1 RDGTQRLA
9 LEVRELR
16 LKLEHALCRVIPAL
30 LEGASDQSVVG
41 IHGLVA
47 PFRQISIIACA
58 LDPPAPLRRGCF
70 VAFFETGQRRNGE
83 LNGQRRDGGNDAIG
97 NGTVE
102 RLRSYS
108 HAGGC

>member
-1 RDGTQRLA
+1 MFARDGTQRLA

-47 PFRQISIIACA
+47 PFRQISIIASA
-58 LDPPAPLRRGCF
+58 LR
-70 VAFFETGQRRNGE
+70 
-83 LNGQRRDGGNDAIG
+83 QRRDRQWHRRATSI
-97 NGTVE
+97 
-102 RLRSYS
+102 L
-108 HAGGC
+108 